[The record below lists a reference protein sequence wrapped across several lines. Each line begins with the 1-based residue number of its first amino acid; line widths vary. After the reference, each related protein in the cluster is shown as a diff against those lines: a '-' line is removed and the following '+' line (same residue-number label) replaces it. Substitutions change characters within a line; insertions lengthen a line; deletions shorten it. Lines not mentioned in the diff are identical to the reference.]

1 MPLVDADSGS
11 AVLVMNRTDKDV
23 KLLRSVLHK
32 IGFRVQNV
40 EDGKKVL
47 DSLAAGDSSL
57 RLVVVDPSTPNVQF
71 QPFLEKLHQAS
82 PEIPVLCVSED
93 DSAPDKLP
101 FTCTAHLGRPFRRAH
116 LLASILELT
125 EKPLVRTA

>member
-1 MPLVDADSGS
+1 MPLVDDDSGT

-101 FTCTAHLGRPFRRAH
+101 YTCAAHLGRPFRRAH

>member
-1 MPLVDADSGS
+1 MTLVDADSGS
-11 AVLVMNRTDKDV
+11 AVVVMNRTDKDAR
-23 KLLRSVLHK
+23 LLRSVLHK
-32 IGFRVQNV
+32 IGFRVQGV
-40 EDGKKVL
+40 DDEKKVL
-47 DSLAAGDSSL
+47 DLLAAGDTSL
-57 RLVVVDPSTPNVQF
+57 RLVVVDPTTPNLQF
-71 QPFLEKLHQAS
+71 RPFLEKLHQAG

-101 FTCTAHLGRPFRRAH
+101 YTCAAHLGRPFRRAH